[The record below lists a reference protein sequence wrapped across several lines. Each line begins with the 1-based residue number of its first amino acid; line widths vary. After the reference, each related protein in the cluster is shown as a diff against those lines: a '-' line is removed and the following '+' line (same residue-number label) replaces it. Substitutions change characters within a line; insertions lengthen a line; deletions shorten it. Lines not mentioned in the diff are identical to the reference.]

1 MPDILLSQVQ
11 WFIRLIL
18 VEYKMNKEIENYWD
32 KVANN
37 WIEAINQ
44 KEKKI

>member
-1 MPDILLSQVQ
+1 VPDILLSQVQ